1 MCVEFRI
8 CCADAAANGFYDRY
22 CHAVA
27 CLLIRLRI
35 GVDSED
41 LVDLI
46 FAEPLQAET
55 LPRHQPADSAAAQD
69 NAVCVR
75 CVHCMGNARKH
86 TPTARI
92 AAREAEIDGIAFMRF
107 LVAFL
112 RCFLN
117 VENAG
122 ILPFEIG
129 EGTVLPGMQT
139 SGVPRDL
146 RIAFRQIYKVES
158 GLSAGFLCAGD
169 SGRIIDSFAQPSM
182 DDLYKSFCICSKDRK
197 YFSGASGIKISDKE
211 QPPS

>member
-8 CCADAAANGFYDRY
+8 CCADAAANGFYDCY

-27 CLLIRLRI
+27 CLLVCLRI
-35 GVDSED
+35 GVDGED

-46 FAEPLQAET
+46 LTEPLQAET

-75 CVHCMGNARKH
+75 CVHRMGNACKH
-86 TPTARI
+86 TPAARI

-117 VENAG
+117 VENTG
-122 ILPFEIG
+122 ILPFEVG
-129 EGTVLPGMQT
+129 KGAVLPGIQAA
-139 SGVPRDL
+139 GVWRDL
-146 RIAFRQIYKVES
+146 RISLRQIYKVES
-158 GLSAGFLCAGD
+158 GLSAGVLCAGD

>member
-1 MCVEFRI
+1 MKFRI
-8 CCADAAANGFYDRY
+8 RCADAAANGFYDRNGY
-22 CHAVA
+22 AVA

-35 GVDSED
+35 GVDSEE

-46 FAEPLQAET
+46 LAEPLQAKT
-55 LPRHQPADSAAAQD
+55 LPRHQPADSAAAHD
-69 NAVCVR
+69 NAMRVCRVYR
-75 CVHCMGNARKH
+75 VGNARKH
-86 TPTARI
+86 TAAARI
-92 AAREAEIDGIAFMRF
+92 AAREAEVDGIAFVRF
-107 LVAFL
+107 LIAFL

-139 SGVPRDL
+139 SGVRRDL

-158 GLSAGFLCAGD
+158 GLSAGVLCAGD

>member
-1 MCVEFRI
+1 MLVCLRVRI
-8 CCADAAANGFYDRY
+8 DG
-22 CHAVA
+22 
-27 CLLIRLRI
+27 
-35 GVDSED
+35 ED
-41 LVDLI
+41 LIDLI
-46 FAEPLQAET
+46 LAETLQTET
-55 LPRHQPADSAAAQD
+55 LPRHQPADAAAAQD

-75 CVHCMGNARKH
+75 CVHRMGNARKH

-92 AAREAEIDGIAFMRF
+92 AAREAEINGIAFMCF

-117 VENAG
+117 VENAR
-122 ILPFEIG
+122 ILPFEVG
-129 EGTVLPGMQT
+129 KGAVLPGMQT
-139 SGVPRDL
+139 SGVRRDL
-146 RIAFRQIYKVES
+146 RITLRQIYKVES
-158 GLSAGFLCAGD
+158 GLSAGVLCAGD

>member
-1 MCVEFRI
+1 M
-8 CCADAAANGFYDRY
+8 
-22 CHAVA
+22 
-27 CLLIRLRI
+27 
-35 GVDSED
+35 D

-46 FAEPLQAET
+46 LAETLQTET

-75 CVHCMGNARKH
+75 RVHRMGNACKH
-86 TPTARI
+86 TAAARI

-112 RCFLN
+112 RCFLDI
-117 VENAG
+117 ENAG
-122 ILPFEIG
+122 ILPFEVG
-129 EGTVLPGMQT
+129 KGAVLPGMQT
-139 SGVPRDL
+139 SGVRRDL
-146 RIAFRQIYKVES
+146 RIALRQIYKVES
-158 GLSAGFLCAGD
+158 GLPAGVLCAGD

-182 DDLYKSFCICSKDRK
+182 DDLYKSLCICSKDRK